1 MDDDRATLGAA
12 PQAYRGGLRSF
23 YAGHSTGGWLLVSA
37 TLRLAPEVPAWLVA
51 DMMHRLGLSVTAPQ
65 DSSPAPTPR
74 EQLRD
79 LLMTKGRLTRKEV
92 VAAIG
97 CSPVSARRWLNEL
110 VEQGRARFCNHSNHP
125 RTGYWEKRK

>member
-1 MDDDRATLGAA
+1 MIAITLGVA

-23 YAGHSTGGWLLVSA
+23 TPYSTGGWPLVSA
-37 TLRLAPEVPAWLVA
+37 TLRLAPEVLAWLVA
-51 DMMHRLGLSVTAPQ
+51 DMMHRLGLSVAAPQ

-79 LLMTKGRLTRKEV
+79 LLMAKGRLTRKEV

-110 VEQGRARFCNHSNHP
+110 VEQEGPAFAITAIIHARV
-125 RTGYWEKRK
+125 TGKT